1 MKKRNI
7 ILTLLAFILTTSCED
22 EKSTRHSKMAIID
35 VETAFQNPQELLLA
49 DLGKKQT
56 YVPLETLNESLVK
69 LNSQSKMIVTDQY
82 FFIGDGQ
89 SPILCFDRFSG
100 KFLRNIGNIGQG
112 PGEYSNSTNMEVDAE
127 AKLIYINKG
136 ASNYLCYDFEGK
148 FLHTI
153 TMPANQFLMGS
164 HYFMNN
170 KA

>member
-1 MKKRNI
+1 MS
-7 ILTLLAFILTTSCED
+7 LLAFILTTSCED

-89 SPILCFDRFSG
+89 LPILCFDRFTG

-153 TMPANQFLMGS
+153 TMPSNQFLMGS

-170 KA
+170 KAYAY

>member
-22 EKSTRHSKMAIID
+22 EKSTRQGKMAIID

-82 FFIGDGQ
+82 FFIGD
-89 SPILCFDRFSG
+89 
-100 KFLRNIGNIGQG
+100 
-112 PGEYSNSTNMEVDAE
+112 
-127 AKLIYINKG
+127 
-136 ASNYLCYDFEGK
+136 
-148 FLHTI
+148 
-153 TMPANQFLMGS
+153 
-164 HYFMNN
+164 
-170 KA
+170 